1 MTNISFVS
9 KLTAA
14 DHMSSLVTSCSR
26 SLYAVRVLRDH
37 GLPVSSLQVLLSA
50 SVIAKLSYCAP
61 AWSGLCSANDRARL
75 DAFLRRC
82 KRYGYCVDDVAVI
95 SDLFAVGD
103 QSLFKRILTN
113 ELHVLQPS
121 LSGKTNFNYN
131 LRSRHHNRQ
140 LIKKTAHVI
149 NSNFIIRI

>member
-1 MTNISFVS
+1 
-9 KLTAA
+9 
-14 DHMSSLVTSCSR
+14 
-26 SLYAVRVLRDH
+26 
-37 GLPVSSLQVLLSA
+37 
-50 SVIAKLSYCAP
+50 
-61 AWSGLCSANDRARL
+61 
-75 DAFLRRC
+75 
-82 KRYGYCVDDVAVI
+82 VAVI

-121 LSGKTNFNYN
+121 LPGKTNFNYN